1 MHLYWWIHWINM
13 QKFVSSSKKILSNS
27 SSHRPRP
34 YDAYDANASFSST
47 LRRTNLK
54 KQILS
59 AILDFLLTKTQA
71 GNSHHLAW
79 HHRFSKILAFN
90 YFFSVHTK
98 NLMRQIPPVWRAFR
112 KALISDGLVW
122 TADLIVET
130 ECCVFKFL
138 WRSVDRALMG
148 ETIIAS

>member
-1 MHLYWWIHWINM
+1 MHLYWWIHWIYM

-34 YDAYDANASFSST
+34 YDAYDANASFPST
-47 LRRTNLK
+47 LRRINLK
-54 KQILS
+54 KQIS
-59 AILDFLLTKTQA
+59 SVILDFLLTKTQA

-90 YFFSVHTK
+90 SFFSVHTK
-98 NLMRQIPPVWRAFR
+98 NLMRQIPPVWRA
-112 KALISDGLVW
+112 ISDGLVW
-122 TADLIVET
+122 MAGLTVET

-138 WRSVDRALMG
+138 WRSVDSALMG
-148 ETIIAS
+148 KTIIAS